1 MRFVVQQRLWEHL
14 DLTMRAAQ
22 HAEKVLRTTNV
33 NDDDAVDGMSA
44 LIDEVARKHDGVRNE
59 MASHGVTVPIAPT
72 TDISQSLG
80 GGQGGRRMAF
90 ERQIGDI
97 KEACVQVRLL
107 FGTHVQLCCKTV
119 RCPPSH
125 SVIIP
130 RIRQR
135 PLPAFSSMH
144 LCCFWHQRQRQAG
157 NAGLSRTP
165 PIQTTVS
172 VQRRKMAVPHATSAS
187 GMLSQAIADSLN

>member
-1 MRFVVQQRLWEHL
+1 MVQQRLWEHL

-72 TDISQSLG
+72 TDMSQTLA

-97 KEACVQVRLL
+97 KEACVQVQFPSGTRIHIHSSRKACSPLSVYSLRPSVPPTGHVAMHISPLL
-107 FGTHVQLCCKTV
+107 
-119 RCPPSH
+119 
-125 SVIIP
+125 I
-130 RIRQR
+130 
-135 PLPAFSSMH
+135 SMA
-144 LCCFWHQRQRQAG
+144 Q
-157 NAGLSRTP
+157 
-165 PIQTTVS
+165 
-172 VQRRKMAVPHATSAS
+172 
-187 GMLSQAIADSLN
+187 